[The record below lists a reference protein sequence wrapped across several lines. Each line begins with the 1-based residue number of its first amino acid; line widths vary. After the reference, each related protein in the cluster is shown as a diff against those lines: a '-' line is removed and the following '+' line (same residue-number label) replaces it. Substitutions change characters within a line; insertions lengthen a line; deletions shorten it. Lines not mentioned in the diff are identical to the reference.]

1 MLVWMSHSLQENCS
15 QRGKQWGREE
25 MGEFDIHVTRLRAAR
40 AGYTLS
46 DTLHHWQGSK
56 TRIGDRESGSPIKT
70 LRNWRMPDPGGKLE
84 EIRGHYRARVFKSSC
99 DGWMMILTP
108 RKPSVLI
115 PRKSLEDHP
124 ENLSANTNKVDSTAT
139 IRTSSTVIHA
149 GSGEMN
155 YIRAT
160 RTSSQVGRNC
170 WERAEWCDGW
180 ARQIRSYGNA
190 VAIDI
195 RCKELERF
203 GYRPT

>member
-1 MLVWMSHSLQENCS
+1 MIVSTIDAARTVPEVVMLVWMSHSLQENCS

-108 RKPSVLI
+108 RKPSVPI
-115 PRKSLEDHP
+115 PRKSLR
-124 ENLSANTNKVDSTAT
+124 
-139 IRTSSTVIHA
+139 IIQRTYQPI
-149 GSGEMN
+149 
-155 YIRAT
+155 
-160 RTSSQVGRNC
+160 
-170 WERAEWCDGW
+170 
-180 ARQIRSYGNA
+180 QIRWIPPPLS
-190 VAIDI
+190 
-195 RCKELERF
+195 ELRQPSF
-203 GYRPT
+203 TQDRGK